1 MDEAAVFAEALMGGY
16 ATRAG
21 STLKEVTE
29 KGHDKDERA
38 ISDCVG
44 YVCFD
49 CGGAED
55 WAERGEEKAGGL
67 REYFSRGRVDL
78 SVEGKSGEG
87 AGGVG
92 GDQDYGGATAGIGEG
107 SEANAQLRCTG
118 IHRASNCGGGAR
130 QFLNDMA

>member
-49 CGGAED
+49 CRGAED
-55 WAERGEEKAGGL
+55 GAERGEEKAGGL
-67 REYFSRGRVDL
+67 REYFFRGRVDL
-78 SVEGKSGEG
+78 SVEGERG
-87 AGGVG
+87 AGAGSASGDEDHSG
-92 GDQDYGGATAGIGEG
+92 GLARAGKGTEGGE
-107 SEANAQLRCTG
+107 ELRWTG
-118 IHRASNCGGGAR
+118 MS
-130 QFLNDMA
+130 